1 MCRHSGATLGVTDP
15 RSSPWKNRQS
25 RSSSQRVQ
33 NSCSLP
39 EVSVPIPR
47 YLHCDF
53 RTSGH
58 LLQVIKSQCL
68 YTSVCIRLLVVL
80 PSSQPLT
87 CGRTTPTP
95 PLSHHSVTI
104 SYDGS
109 DKKENK
115 SEWHKRVRRGKTAK
129 RQVHSDPVC
138 VFVSSKS
145 EIQMTSEWAIRPKFV
160 SRFFDRLFWLLLT
173 PQVQALDR
181 QQNNSSN
188 VWTPAD
194 LAARNTRREKKR
206 NTHTFMC
213 MYTPEKFFKHKLRPN
228 CEESFRISP

>member
-1 MCRHSGATLGVTDP
+1 MLIP
-15 RSSPWKNRQS
+15 FSSALFMPI
-25 RSSSQRVQ
+25 SSLSQTF
-33 NSCSLP
+33 SIFIFLP
-39 EVSVPIPR
+39 FFCCP
-47 YLHCDF
+47 
-53 RTSGH
+53 
-58 LLQVIKSQCL
+58 LQTRCCQGLRK
-68 YTSVCIRLLVVL
+68 
-80 PSSQPLT
+80 
-87 CGRTTPTP
+87 
-95 PLSHHSVTI
+95 I

-115 SEWHKRVRRGKTAK
+115 NEWHKRVRRGKTAK

-160 SRFFDRLFWLLLT
+160 SRLFDRLFWLLLT